1 MELNSSK
8 RCSSTVSFCN
18 RIAVTA
24 LVAAVAVAA
33 PLGTRALTDGGGTLH
48 GSNFFSNCPFSHTS
62 MDDPI
67 VYQGEPGRSHAHT
80 FFGNTSTDASSSL
93 SSLRKARTTCRPK
106 ADKAAYWVPTLY
118 LNGREIRPAKAQ
130 LYYVLHGYDR
140 MQAFPAGLRV
150 IAGDA
155 HAARPQSVRVTYWTC
170 GGQAA
175 RTPASSRVP
184 AHCGIIEGHGL
195 MGGPDGKVKRVRW
208 KTKSWLEL
216 HVNFPDCWDGNRLD
230 SPDHHS
236 HMAYSRQYRCPSSHP
251 VKVPLIRLMIRYAVD
266 RGAGVTLASGGPE
279 TAHADFF
286 NAWNQK
292 ALERLV
298 ATCFHERGCRPY

>member
-1 MELNSSK
+1 MRL
-8 RCSSTVSFCN
+8 RN
-18 RIAVTA
+18 RSAITLLAAAVT
-24 LVAAVAVAA
+24 VAA
-33 PLGTRALTDGGGTLH
+33 PLGTAARERSAGLH
-48 GSNFFSNCPFSHTS
+48 GSNFFSNCPFSHTA

-67 VYQGEPGRSHAHT
+67 VYPREPGRSHAHT
-80 FFGNTSTDASSSL
+80 FFGNTSADASSTAA
-93 SSLRKARTTCRPK
+93 SLRRAKTTCRPR
-106 ADKAAYWVPTLY
+106 ADKAAYWVPTLF
-118 LNGREIRPAKAQ
+118 LDGREIRPSKAQ

-140 MQAFPAGLRV
+140 MHAFPAGLRV

-155 HAARPQSVRVTYWTC
+155 HATRPQNPQVTYWTC
-170 GGQAA
+170 GGRAA
-175 RTPASSRVP
+175 RTPASSTVP

-195 MGGPDGKVKRVRW
+195 MRGRDGKVKRVTW

-216 HVNFPDCWDGNRLD
+216 HVNFPDCWDGKRLD
-230 SPDHHS
+230 SPDHRS
-236 HMAYSRQYRCPSSHP
+236 HMAYSKRYRCPASHP

-266 RGAGVTLASGGPE
+266 RGAGVTLASGRPE

-298 ATCFHERGCRPY
+298 ASCFHERGCRPY